1 MILRTTLFGNVYNFK
16 DVKEVL
22 AKANE
27 EKSGDRL
34 AGIIA
39 NSTEERVAAKL
50 VLAELTIGDLRN
62 NPVVD
67 YDKDEITRVIQDG
80 VNEEI
85 YKRIKEMTI
94 GEFRNFYYHLME
106 KK

>member
-1 MILRTTLFGNVYNFK
+1 MILRTTLFGNVYNFS

-39 NSTEERVAAKL
+39 GSTAERVPPDAYENRWL
-50 VLAELTIGDLRN
+50 LRQYF
-62 NPVVD
+62 PAGLD
-67 YDKDEITRVIQDG
+67 
-80 VNEEI
+80 
-85 YKRIKEMTI
+85 
-94 GEFRNFYYHLME
+94 
-106 KK
+106 

>member
-1 MILRTTLFGNVYNFK
+1 MILKTTLSGNVYNFS

-39 NSTEERVAAKL
+39 NSTAERVAAKV
-50 VLAELTIGDLRN
+50 VLSELTIGDLRN

-67 YDKDEITRVIQDG
+67 YDKDEVTRVIQT
-80 VNEEI
+80 E
-85 YKRIKEMTI
+85 
-94 GEFRNFYYHLME
+94 
-106 KK
+106 